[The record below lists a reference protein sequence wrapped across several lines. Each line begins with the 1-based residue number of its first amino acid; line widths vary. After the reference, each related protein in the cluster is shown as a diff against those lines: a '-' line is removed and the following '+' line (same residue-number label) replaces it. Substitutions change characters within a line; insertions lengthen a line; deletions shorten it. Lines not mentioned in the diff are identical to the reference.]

1 MKLLLIFS
9 LFYTFSFSSK
19 SNTSEVIPNETF
31 GSSTQ
36 ANEQLSTKN
45 KECVYYKE
53 TNVRNKE
60 LLDKCSCEK
69 ADNRLL
75 HFTNCLIEAC
85 TAQCKK
91 DIESAISQKQIY
103 GCENTNNSLMSE
115 TENCPS
121 LCDDPNYNYT
131 FNANDNNTFQTAEN
145 FCAQENQQQIQE
157 QLAKTC
163 GKQLSSISANGPP
176 GAQLICQAGDCN
188 DYCNTMSAQ
197 AQNCETDVTTQKG
210 YSQCKNTIE
219 DAMNLPKDPNHLP
232 GGFEWRKNKCEMGS
246 PCEQKIAEV
255 FSKATTECNNLKDK
269 AILCCDEPLKCTDE
283 ETQKLLDSINK
294 QGASSSGISENCR
307 KVKEKF
313 SDIGN
318 IVQKMAAKCDTIIS
332 SCKEYCNAKITDTLS
347 TFNKF
352 CLMDLSTESSHDHNK
367 HTCSK
372 DLIDKYVEQYIELA
386 SIPAQCEAKQEKAN
400 QMAQSGEKVL
410 KSALSAAKCEEQA
423 RGGQPPSN
431 DTQANTGA
439 GGTMKEPM
447 ASPPVPEDDLH
458 SASLPGGTKGRAYE
472 QGLENGVSDE
482 SGGGSTWSAKA
493 AQSKQ
498 SPGQSA
504 QNNNTASHA
513 LSSEKGSQNNK
524 NANSKNIAENDP
536 KNPKDMAENKSDE
549 KSKDIENDGSKVS
562 DKNIAENDPK
572 NIDKKEHVSQSKE
585 KKEASN
591 KTKKKGFFS
600 KLKALFSK
608 DKERDVASNKDNP
621 TKKDQK
627 KEQKKEAAKKDKKN
641 KKDGI
646 GLRKF
651 TKADAKKDQKKTPHW
666 TQIKPRSAINAKT
679 SKYGSPHDNIFK
691 RVSTRITFMCRTD
704 RILDCE

>member
-1 MKLLLIFS
+1 M
-9 LFYTFSFSSK
+9 
-19 SNTSEVIPNETF
+19 
-31 GSSTQ
+31 G
-36 ANEQLSTKN
+36 
-45 KECVYYKE
+45 
-53 TNVRNKE
+53 
-60 LLDKCSCEK
+60 
-69 ADNRLL
+69 
-75 HFTNCLIEAC
+75 
-85 TAQCKK
+85 
-91 DIESAISQKQIY
+91 
-103 GCENTNNSLMSE
+103 
-115 TENCPS
+115 TE
-121 LCDDPNYNYT
+121 
-131 FNANDNNTFQTAEN
+131 
-145 FCAQENQQQIQE
+145 
-157 QLAKTC
+157 
-163 GKQLSSISANGPP
+163 
-176 GAQLICQAGDCN
+176 
-188 DYCNTMSAQ
+188 
-197 AQNCETDVTTQKG
+197 
-210 YSQCKNTIE
+210 
-219 DAMNLPKDPNHLP
+219 
-232 GGFEWRKNKCEMGS
+232 
-246 PCEQKIAEV
+246 CEQKIADA

-332 SCKEYCNAKITDTLS
+332 SCKEHCNTQITETVPS
-347 TFNKF
+347 VFNKY
-352 CLMDLSTESSHDHNK
+352 CSLDLNTEVSYDHNE
-367 HTCSK
+367 HTCSE
-372 DLIDKYVEQYIELA
+372 DLINNYVGKYIKELA
-386 SIPAQCEAKQEKAN
+386 PIPAQCESKQEKAN
-400 QMAQSGEKVL
+400 QMAQSGEEVL

-439 GGTMKEPM
+439 GGTMKGPM

-498 SPGQSA
+498 SPGQS
-504 QNNNTASHA
+504 TAASRA
-513 LSSEKGSQNNK
+513 LPSKTGSPNNK
-524 NANSKNIAENDP
+524 NANSKNIAETDP
-536 KNPKDMAENKSDE
+536 KNPKDIAENKSDE
-549 KSKDIENDGSKVS
+549 KSKDIENDDSKVS

-572 NIDKKEHVSQSKE
+572 NIDKKEQASQSKE
-585 KKEASN
+585 KKAKEASN

-646 GLRKF
+646 SLRKF
-651 TKADAKKDQKKTPHW
+651 TKADAKKEQKKIPHW
-666 TQIKPRSAINAKT
+666 TQIKPQSNIHAKT

-691 RVSTRITFMCRTD
+691 RISTRITFMCRTD